1 MYNLLILVFW
11 QEKTLEEK
19 SFQKKDNNRSKTRWQ
34 IYSLI
39 KLLSIK
45 WRAYSKMYVCR
56 MYVCMYVW
64 HYKPNTM
71 ESNSFVFPWGSEA
84 TPSATLSLKR
94 SYKLSLAALSNM
106 AKILLS
112 PIFSVLEDSPKQ
124 YRGVLKIWFLAKRYV
139 FF

>member
-1 MYNLLILVFW
+1 MFFDKKKPWKKNLGKKRQL
-11 QEKTLEEK
+11 
-19 SFQKKDNNRSKTRWQ
+19 QKQNEMTDLQFNK
-34 IYSLI
+34 II
-39 KLLSIK
+39 KYKMKGIFK
-45 WRAYSKMYVCR
+45 NVCMYVCR

>member
-1 MYNLLILVFW
+1 MFFDKKKPWKKNLGKKR
-11 QEKTLEEK
+11 QQ
-19 SFQKKDNNRSKTRWQ
+19 QKQNEMTDLQFNK
-34 IYSLI
+34 II
-39 KLLSIK
+39 KYKMKGIFK
-45 WRAYSKMYVCR
+45 NVCMYVCR

-84 TPSATLSLKR
+84 TLSATLSLKR